1 MDVAIRRILP
11 GLALVLTLAP
21 AALAQTP
28 APGSEWASWRG
39 CWRLVSEAGAVTGG
53 EAQPQVCVTEV
64 PGGARLATTV
74 AGKTVIEQTIH
85 TDGRSQ
91 AIDEAGCKGTQQA
104 EWSRNGTRLYSKAS
118 LSCSG
123 DPSPRQVSGYALL
136 LNEGT
141 WLDIQAIALGDRD
154 TIRVRRYRRVDS
166 ATTSAPVAGRAFS
179 LDDVKEASSRVSLPA
194 LDAAVVETGARLALS
209 AKALLDLD
217 SAGVPDRVIDL
228 IVAVSYPEK
237 FVVER
242 RVQSDRGPLGSP
254 YYDVDFMSGMFGLPM
269 WSAGMGYY
277 DAFWRPYYYSPF
289 AYSYYGR
296 FDPYYASGS
305 TIYVTGVPGGGG
317 GIDVTPRPT
326 GRGRVVDG
334 RGYTQTAPRAV
345 AGDSAPAAST
355 SSSGSSSSGGS
366 AAPASSGGS
375 VSSSG
380 FSSGSSSSDSGRTA
394 VPR

>member
-1 MDVAIRRILP
+1 MDASIRRILRSL
-11 GLALVLTLAP
+11 GMALALALTMAP

-28 APGSEWASWRG
+28 APDSPWAAWRG
-39 CWRLVSEAGAVTGG
+39 CWRLVSEAGTFAAAT
-53 EAQPQVCVTEV
+53 AQPQVCVTEV
-64 PGGARLATTV
+64 PGGARLSTTV
-74 AGKTVIEQTIH
+74 ADTTVIEQIIN

-104 EWSRNGTRLYSKAS
+104 EWSRSGARLYSKAS

-123 DPSPRQVSGYALL
+123 DPSPRLVSGYALL

-141 WLDIQAIALGDRD
+141 WLDIQAVEIGDRD

-166 ATTSAPVAGRAFS
+166 ATTSTPVAGRAFT

-194 LDAAVVETGARLALS
+194 LDAAIVETGARLALS
-209 AKALLDLD
+209 AKALLELD
-217 SAGVPDRVIDL
+217 AAGVPDRVIDL
-228 IVAVSYPEK
+228 IVAVSYPDK

-242 RVQSDRGPLGSP
+242 RVRTDRGPLGSP
-254 YYDVDFMSGMFGLPM
+254 FYDEMFMSGMFGLPM

-296 FDPYYASGS
+296 FDPYYAGGP
-305 TIYVTGVPGGGG
+305 IYVTGAPGGGV
-317 GIDVTPRPT
+317 DVSPRPT

-334 RGYTQTAPRAV
+334 RGYTQIAPRAT
-345 AGDSAPAAST
+345 ATADQAPST
-355 SSSGSSSSGGS
+355 SSGSSSSGGS
-366 AAPASSGGS
+366 AAPASSGGTPS
-375 VSSSG
+375 
-380 FSSGSSSSDSGRTA
+380 SSGSSSGSSSETGRTA

>member
-1 MDVAIRRILP
+1 MDAAIQRILT

-21 AALAQTP
+21 AALAQAP
-28 APGSEWASWRG
+28 APGSEWAAWRG

-53 EAQPQVCVTEV
+53 ATQPQVCVTDV
-64 PGGARLATTV
+64 PGGARLTTTV
-74 AGKTVIEQTIH
+74 ADKAVIEQVIN
-85 TDGRSQ
+85 TDGRTQ
-91 AIDEAGCKGTQQA
+91 TIDEAGCKGTQQA
-104 EWSRNGTRLYSKAS
+104 EWSRNGTRLYSRAS
-118 LSCSG
+118 LNCSG
-123 DPSPRQVSGYALL
+123 DPSPRRVSGYALL

-141 WLDIQAIALGDRD
+141 WLDIQAVEIGDRD
-154 TIRVRRYRRVDS
+154 TVRVRRYRRVDS
-166 ATTSAPVAGRAFS
+166 ATTSTPVAGRAFT

-209 AKALLDLD
+209 SKALLDLD

-242 RVQSDRGPLGSP
+242 RVQSDRGPFGSP
-254 YYDVDFMSGMFGLPM
+254 YYDANFMSGMFGLPM

-305 TIYVTGVPGGGG
+305 TVYVTGVPGGGG

-334 RGYTQTAPRAV
+334 RGYTQTAPRATV
-345 AGDSAPAAST
+345 ANDSAPSSS
-355 SSSGSSSSGGS
+355 SSSGSSGAS
-366 AAPASSGGS
+366 AAPSSSGGS

>member
-1 MDVAIRRILP
+1 
-11 GLALVLTLAP
+11 
-21 AALAQTP
+21 
-28 APGSEWASWRG
+28 
-39 CWRLVSEAGAVTGG
+39 
-53 EAQPQVCVTEV
+53 
-64 PGGARLATTV
+64 
-74 AGKTVIEQTIH
+74 
-85 TDGRSQ
+85 
-91 AIDEAGCKGTQQA
+91 
-104 EWSRNGTRLYSKAS
+104 
-118 LSCSG
+118 
-123 DPSPRQVSGYALL
+123 
-136 LNEGT
+136 
-141 WLDIQAIALGDRD
+141 
-154 TIRVRRYRRVDS
+154 VRRYRRVDS
-166 ATTSAPVAGRAFS
+166 ATTLAPVAGRAFT

-217 SAGVPDRVIDL
+217 AAGVPDRVIDL
-228 IVAVSYPEK
+228 IVAISYPEK

-242 RVQSDRGPLGSP
+242 RVRADLGPLGSP
-254 YYDVDFMSGMFGLPM
+254 YYGETFMSGMFGLPM

-277 DAFWRPYYYSPF
+277 DALWSPYYYSPF

-334 RGYTQTAPRAV
+334 RGYTQTAPRATV
-345 AGDSAPAAST
+345 AGDSAPAST
-355 SSSGSSSSGGS
+355 GSSSSGAS

-380 FSSGSSSSDSGRTA
+380 FSSGSSESSSDSGRTA